1 MGLTGYSRTYVPDY
15 VALTSPLRVL
25 VNEQGMRNLSAPL
38 SWTTEAEQA
47 FIQLK
52 QQLSV
57 APDLAVPDYALP
69 FHLDVS
75 GTGTHVNGILFQ
87 KKGEREKSVDICK
100 CNEESEKKVRRK
112 ESGKA
117 EK

>member
-1 MGLTGYSRTYVPDY
+1 
-15 VALTSPLRVL
+15 
-25 VNEQGMRNLSAPL
+25 MRNLSAPL

-100 CNEESEKKVRRK
+100 CNEESEKKGERQSREMK
-112 ESGKA
+112 DDDEKRASGKSWVL
-117 EK
+117 ELSYKTRRGETE